1 MTDKPVNSGDRRAM
15 ENRRSGEDRRSAKD
29 RRSGT
34 DRRSGKDRRSGWGPI
49 KDQRFQGVLKATTT
63 VSHLFAQ
70 PLTVITGYVDLLTA
84 STKEENTKEKLSIIK
99 DQLEVINKYLNSLR
113 NLREYKTVDFAGVT
127 LLDIDPSDTK
137 KE

>member
-1 MTDKPVNSGDRRAM
+1 MTDKPSNSADRRKM
-15 ENRRSGEDRRSAKD
+15 DDRRSGEDRRSGTD
-29 RRSGT
+29 RRSGA

-49 KDQRFQGVLKATTT
+49 KGQRFEGVLKATTT

-84 STKEENTKEKLSIIK
+84 STEEQNTKEKLSIIK
-99 DQLEVINKYLNSLR
+99 DQLEVINRYLNSLR

-127 LLDIDPSDTK
+127 LLDLEPSEKK

>member
-1 MTDKPVNSGDRRAM
+1 M

-34 DRRSGKDRRSGWGPI
+34 DRRSRKDRRSGWGPI

-70 PLTVITGYVDLLTA
+70 PLTVITGYVDLLTE
-84 STKEENTKEKLSIIK
+84 STKEENTKEKLFIVK
-99 DQLEVINKYLNSLR
+99 NQLEVINQYLNSLR

-127 LLDIDPSDTK
+127 LLDIEPSDTK